1 MGFGVTLNG
10 GTGKEV
16 ILGVGVRCSIRAQLA
31 GSRCSERAALQAAW
45 VQFPGGPPPR
55 RRARA
60 QPPDVEAEPPDVEAG
75 PPLAQPEGR
84 K

>member
-16 ILGVGVRCSIRAQLA
+16 ILGVGVGFSIRAQLA
-31 GSRCSERAALQAAW
+31 GSWHSSALPFRRRGFS
-45 VQFPGGPPPR
+45 FPVAGPRDPEARPPR
-55 RRARA
+55 
-60 QPPDVEAEPPDVEAG
+60 
-75 PPLAQPEGR
+75 AQPEGR